1 MAATCGS
8 RGALGAAGAGTFET
22 HAKTQAGGAG
32 GAVVG
37 PRALQLERRR
47 WAHEAMRLRR
57 RRLSAFLATASR
69 PATTDG
75 PEATDS
81 GRSLFACLLALLLR
95 SINAQCLEL
104 TFIGEP

>member
-1 MAATCGS
+1 
-8 RGALGAAGAGTFET
+8 
-22 HAKTQAGGAG
+22 
-32 GAVVG
+32 
-37 PRALQLERRR
+37 
-47 WAHEAMRLRR
+47 MRLRR

-81 GRSLFACLLALLLR
+81 GRFLFECLLALLLR

-104 TFIGEP
+104 TFVGEPLPMARSERPGEACGPKGRPKGGPKGGQGTDRGRTTTGRA